1 VVSARTIAAAGGV
14 VWRQGGESIEV
25 ALVHRPRYDDWTLPK
40 GKLRSGEATLA
51 AAVREVRE
59 ELGAEVAVSRRVATS
74 EYDVGGLTKT
84 VMYWAMRF
92 VGGGFTENP
101 EVDKVSWFTPKSALK
116 RLTYD
121 LDRKVLRQFAL
132 RPMAQ
137 SVVVLVRHA
146 KAGKRSEW
154 PGDDAARPL
163 DPTGRLQAQ
172 RLVGLLELF
181 RPEQVISADL
191 TRCTQTV
198 EPLAEHLGLPVRID
212 PAFNDE
218 SCIADMAPTYSA
230 LMALAKPGTVSVVC
244 SQGYTIPALVELVAP
259 DADAL
264 TRKGAAWVLSIVDGD
279 VVAADYYDD
288 PSRN

>member
-1 VVSARTIAAAGGV
+1 MVSAQSIVAAGGV
-14 VWRQGGESIEV
+14 VWRQAGKSIEV

-40 GKLRSGEATLA
+40 GKLRPGEATLA

-74 EYDVGGLTKT
+74 SYDVGGLTKT
-84 VMYWAMRF
+84 VTYWAMRF
-92 VGGGFTENP
+92 VGGGFTENS
-101 EVDKVSWFTPKSALK
+101 EVDEVSWLTPRSALEL
-116 RLTYD
+116 LTYA
-121 LDRKVLRQFAL
+121 LDREVLGQFA
-132 RPMAQ
+132 RGPVAQ

-146 KAGKRSEW
+146 KAGRRSEW

-172 RLVGLLELF
+172 RLVGFLELF
-181 RPEQVISADL
+181 RPEQVISANRA
-191 TRCTQTV
+191 RCTQTV
-198 EPLAEHLGLPVRID
+198 APLAEHLGLPVRID
-212 PAFNDE
+212 PAFDDE
-218 SCIADMAPTYSA
+218 ACIEDMARTYGA
-230 LMALAKPGTVSVVC
+230 LTALAKPGTVSVVC
-244 SQGYTIPALVELVAP
+244 AQGYTIPALVELVAP

-264 TRKGAAWVLSIVDGD
+264 TRKGAAWVLSIVDGA